1 MLGSFYDKDKSTI
14 IEVTIMKISKV
25 VIENYRNIE
34 GTSFESKG
42 TTIFIGENNSGK
54 SNILRAIS
62 LPLYS
67 EDNTI
72 SKHLTWDDINSKARN
87 EYFKYLKTHRDQI
100 VEGSLSLDD
109 FIEKIPVVSVEVQF
123 SPEADELYYVKD
135 IAFKIANNNI
145 QYGLLYRF
153 YIEMPSKLLEIVK
166 DILTDST
173 VSISDVKRNLLP
185 ISMYTHTIIV
195 PEKETKVAYD
205 VLKYFKYTMLP
216 AERDGFSYDNNR
228 IGYKSLVKLL
238 ESRYSKENMVHI
250 EKQYQTFFDEVK
262 KVGDV
267 DSVLNWQDYSSIPGA
282 KDFISSI
289 SILPNMPP
297 LSTILNGVKLGYA
310 DESLSLQGLGYRNL
324 ILLLVLLNSW
334 KEKQRDIVINVLIME
349 EPEAHLCINNIRLM
363 CSFINALTKGNNSVQ
378 LIFSSHSTE
387 FLNKHALENVVVLDA
402 GEAYALSTELNDEE
416 RNYLSKNPNTDIY
429 KLFLSHRCI
438 LVEGITEELFI
449 KAYQASQSTLADI
462 DVLSFHK
469 GFTKIIE
476 IWQKTNSNC
485 HKKLGIVRDYDD
497 QPAAQAAHEKY
508 NSCKSIRVTT
518 TENYTLEPEIVK
530 TGSNYT
536 LLQNTYGNQFGWTGL
551 TKDELSDRWRSQ
563 KAEVMLTIS
572 HDIANGTLVGLEMPA
587 HIQSVFN
594 FMSGEDD
601 DN

>member
-54 SNILRAIS
+54 SNMLRAIS

-87 EYFKYLKTHRDQI
+87 EYFKYLETHRDQI
-100 VEGSLSLDD
+100 VEGSLPLDD

-185 ISMYTHTIIV
+185 ISLYTHTIIV

-238 ESRYSKENMVHI
+238 ESRYSKENLVHI

-262 KVGDV
+262 KAGDV

-282 KDFISSI
+282 KDFISSV

-334 KEKQRDIVINVLIME
+334 KEKQCDTVINVLIME

-449 KAYQASQSTLADI
+449 KAYQTSQSTLADI

-485 HKKLGIVRDYDD
+485 HKRLGIVRDYDD

-518 TENYTLEPEIVK
+518 TENYTL
-530 TGSNYT
+530 
-536 LLQNTYGNQFGWTGL
+536 
-551 TKDELSDRWRSQ
+551 
-563 KAEVMLTIS
+563 
-572 HDIANGTLVGLEMPA
+572 
-587 HIQSVFN
+587 
-594 FMSGEDD
+594 
-601 DN
+601 

>member
-1 MLGSFYDKDKSTI
+1 
-14 IEVTIMKISKV
+14 MKISEITIK
-25 VIENYRNIE
+25 NYRNIE
-34 GTSFESKG
+34 GTSFESEG

-54 SNILRAIS
+54 SNILRALS

-87 EYFKYLKTHRDQI
+87 EYFKYLETHRDQI
-100 VEGSLSLDD
+100 VEGSLLLDD
-109 FIEKIPVVSVEVQF
+109 FIKSIPVVSVEIHF
-123 SPEADELYYVKD
+123 TPETDELYYVKD
-135 IAFKIANNNI
+135 IAFKITNNNI

-153 YIEMPSKLLEIVK
+153 TVDMPSKLLEYVK
-166 DILTDST
+166 EILSDSS
-173 VSISDVKRNLLP
+173 VNISDVKRNLLP
-185 ISMYTHTIIV
+185 ISLYTYSIVV
-195 PEKETKVAYD
+195 PEKEVKVAYD
-205 VLKYFKYTMLP
+205 VLRYFKYTMLP
-216 AERDGFSYDNNR
+216 AERDGFSYDNSK

-238 ESRYSKENMVHI
+238 ESRYSNENLVHI

-262 KVGDV
+262 KAGDV

-334 KEKQRDIVINVLIME
+334 KEKQCDTVINVLIME

-363 CSFINALTKGNNSVQ
+363 CSFINALTKDNKSVQ

-387 FLNKHALENVVVLDA
+387 FLNKHALESVVVLDA

-449 KAYQASQSTLADI
+449 KAYQASQSTLGDI

-485 HKKLGIVRDYDD
+485 HKRLGIVRDYDN
-497 QPAAQAAHEKY
+497 QPAAQANHEKY
-508 NSCKSIRVTT
+508 NSCQSILVTT
-518 TENYTLEPEIVK
+518 TKNYTLEPEIVK

-536 LLQNTYGNQFGWTGL
+536 LLQSKYGTQFGWTGL
-551 TKDELSDRWRSQ
+551 TQDQLSDKWRSQ

-572 HDIANGTLVGLEMPA
+572 HDIANGSLVGLQMPA
-587 HIQSVFN
+587 HIQAIFD
-594 FMSGEDD
+594 FMAGKKD